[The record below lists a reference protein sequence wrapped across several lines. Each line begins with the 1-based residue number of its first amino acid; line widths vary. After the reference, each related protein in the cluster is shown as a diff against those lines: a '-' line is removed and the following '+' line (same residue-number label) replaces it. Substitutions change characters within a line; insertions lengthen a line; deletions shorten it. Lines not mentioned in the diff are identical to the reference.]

1 MTFAL
6 EEVAADPVMQLIS
19 SVSILCVLI
28 IVGVISELTRRR
40 ARKVDSTVGEPPTRG
55 ADQSTVAE
63 HVASTDAKLDL
74 AIEHLDTMHDLVTA
88 NGSLMT
94 SRLDHIDLVMAER
107 GRQIADVKD
116 SMRDHGERIG
126 ALEQDVAA
134 LKATPPCRAPL
145 SAPTPAPGGSS

>member
-1 MTFAL
+1 MIAL
-6 EEVAADPVMQLIS
+6 DEVAADPVAQL
-19 SVSILCVLI
+19 VSTVAILCVLI

-40 ARKVDSTVGEPPTRG
+40 ARKVDSTVGEPPTQG

-74 AIEHLDTMHDLVTA
+74 AIEQLGTMRDLVAA
-88 NGSLMT
+88 NGQLMT
-94 SRLDHIDLVMAER
+94 QRLDHIDTVMAER
-107 GRQIADVKD
+107 GRVLADQKD
-116 SMRDHGERIG
+116 SLRDHGERIG

-145 SAPTPAPGGSS
+145 SSSIPASGG